1 MAQTIKIGIFMQL
14 SLKHALAIFGLVG
27 VAGAT
32 CVGLVGWLTSHRL
45 TATLA
50 QATQTGDAMQ
60 AAALVDMM
68 HDAIRSDVLQS
79 VLVVQRGD
87 LAGLKRAVVDLDQHV
102 DELLRQLDAV
112 SKADLSPAVQADLR
126 AAIPG
131 ARAYIQA
138 AKGLPS
144 LLQGD
149 PQAAARAL
157 EDFERL
163 FKQLEQELDRFNKTL
178 EAFGEQVRADGQQVA
193 DAAPFWILSGTLCIA
208 LALAWLSVRVSS
220 RMASSVEHAKSLT
233 ESVAN
238 GDLTREIV
246 PSGYTE
252 IKDLL
257 TYLNQMNGS
266 LQRLVG
272 AVRDIAL
279 SVAAGGEQ
287 VSQGTHDL
295 SSRTEEQATAL
306 EQTAASMIELSSS
319 VQQNFAQIQHAASLA
334 QSASEVAGAGG
345 AVVGEVIDS
354 MACIDASSRRISDI
368 IGLID
373 SIAFQTNI
381 LALNAAVEAARAGEQ
396 GRGFAVVA
404 SEVRSLAGRSAE
416 AAREIKSLITQS
428 VAAVNLG
435 SSQVGR
441 AGATMD
447 QIVASIAEF
456 SSIMQSVMLAMKEQA
471 DGVQQVTEVMAQL
484 DQNTQQNAALVEESA
499 AAAQSLHEQAD
510 ALTTHLRVFRL
521 P

>member
-1 MAQTIKIGIFMQL
+1 MQL

-32 CVGLVGWLTSHRL
+32 GVGLVGWLTSQKL
-45 TATLA
+45 TVKLE
-50 QATQTGDAMQ
+50 QATQAGDAMQ

-79 VLVVQRGD
+79 VLSAQRSD
-87 LAGLKRAVVDLDQHV
+87 LAGLKQAASDLDQHAG
-102 DELLRQLDAV
+102 ELTRQLEVV

-126 AAIPG
+126 AVIPG
-131 ARAYIQA
+131 TEAYIRV
-138 AKGLPS
+138 AKGLPP
-144 LLQGD
+144 LLQAD
-149 PQAAARAL
+149 PQAATRAL
-157 EDFERL
+157 EDFEL
-163 FKQLEQELDRFNKTL
+163 AFKQLEQELDRFNKTL
-178 EAFGEQVRADGQQVA
+178 ETFGEQVKADGQQVA
-193 DAAPFWILSGTLCIA
+193 DAAPFWILSGTLAIA
-208 LALAWLSVRVSS
+208 LALLWLSVRVST
-220 RMASSVEHAKSLT
+220 RMASSVEHAKNLT

-272 AVRDIAL
+272 VVRDVAL

-287 VSQGTHDL
+287 VSHGTHDL
-295 SSRTEEQATAL
+295 ASRTEEQATAL
-306 EQTAASMIELSSS
+306 EQTAVSMQELSSS
-319 VQQNFAQIQHAASLA
+319 VRQNVAQIQHAAGLA
-334 QSASEVAGAGG
+334 QSASQVAGAGG
-345 AVVGEVIDS
+345 AVVSEVIDS
-354 MACIDASSRRISDI
+354 MARIDASSRRISDI

-441 AGATMD
+441 AGATMG
-447 QIVASIAEF
+447 QIVTSIAEF
-456 SSIMQSVMLAMKEQA
+456 SAIMQTVMHAMKEQA

-499 AAAQSLHEQAD
+499 AAARSLHEQAD
-510 ALTTHLRVFRL
+510 ALMTHLRAFRL

>member
-1 MAQTIKIGIFMQL
+1 M
-14 SLKHALAIFGLVG
+14 AIFGLVG

-32 CVGLVGWLTSHRL
+32 GVGLVGWLASQKL
-45 TATLA
+45 TATLE
-50 QATQTGDAMQ
+50 QATQAGDAMQ

-79 VLVVQRGD
+79 VLTAQRGD
-87 LAGLKRAVVDLDQHV
+87 LAGLKQAAADLDQHA
-102 DELLRQLDAV
+102 DELVRQLEAV
-112 SKADLSPAVQADLR
+112 SKADLSPAGQADLR
-126 AAIPG
+126 AVIPG
-131 ARAYIQA
+131 TEAYIRV
-138 AKGLPS
+138 AKGLPP
-144 LLQGD
+144 LLQAD
-149 PQAAARAL
+149 PQAATRAL
-157 EDFERL
+157 EDFEPA

-178 EAFGEQVRADGQQVA
+178 EAFGEQVKADGQQVA
-193 DAAPFWILSGTLCIA
+193 DAAPFWILSGTLAIA
-208 LALAWLSVRVSS
+208 LALLWLSVRVST
-220 RMASSVEHAKSLT
+220 RMASSVEHAKTLT

-238 GDLTREIV
+238 GDLTHEIV

-257 TYLNQMNGS
+257 ACLNQMNGR

-272 AVRDIAL
+272 VVREVAL

-295 SSRTEEQATAL
+295 ASRTEEQATAL
-306 EQTAASMIELSSS
+306 EQTAASMLELSSS
-319 VQQNFAQIQHAASLA
+319 VRQNVAQIQHAAGLA
-334 QSASEVAGAGG
+334 QSASQVAGAGG
-345 AVVGEVIDS
+345 AVVSEVIDS
-354 MACIDASSRRISDI
+354 MARIDASSRRISDI

-428 VAAVNLG
+428 VDAVNLG

-441 AGATMD
+441 AGATMG
-447 QIVASIAEF
+447 QIVTSIAEF
-456 SSIMQSVMLAMKEQA
+456 SAIMQAVMHAMKEQA

-499 AAAQSLHEQAD
+499 AAARSLHEQAD
-510 ALTTHLRVFRL
+510 ALMTHLSAFRL

>member
-1 MAQTIKIGIFMQL
+1 MQL

-32 CVGLVGWLTSHRL
+32 GVGLVGWLTSHRL
-45 TATLA
+45 TATLV

-87 LAGLKRAVVDLDQHV
+87 IEGLKQASSDLDQHA
-102 DELLRQLDAV
+102 DELLRQFDAV
-112 SKADLSPAVQADLR
+112 SKADLSPAVRADLQ
-126 AAIPG
+126 AAMTG
-131 ARAYIQA
+131 TQTYIQA
-138 AKGLPS
+138 AKGLPP
-144 LLQGD
+144 LLQAD

-157 EDFERL
+157 EDFERA

-178 EAFGEQVRADGQQVA
+178 EAFGEQVREQGQQVA
-193 DAAPFWILSGTLCIA
+193 DAAPFWILSGTLFIA
-208 LALAWLSVRVSS
+208 LALAWLSLRVSS
-220 RMASSVEHAKSLT
+220 RMASSVEHAKTLT

-272 AVRDIAL
+272 VVRDIAL
-279 SVAAGGEQ
+279 SVASGGEQ

-295 SSRTEEQATAL
+295 ASRTEEQATAL
-306 EQTAASMIELSSS
+306 EQTAASMLELSSS

-334 QSASEVAGAGG
+334 QSASQVAGAGG

-354 MACIDASSRRISDI
+354 MARINASSRRISDI

-428 VAAVNLG
+428 VDAVNLG

-456 SSIMQSVMLAMKEQA
+456 SSIMQTVMHAMKEQA
-471 DGVQQVTEVMAQL
+471 DAVQQVTEVIAQL

-510 ALTTHLRVFRL
+510 ALTGHLRLFRL

>member
-1 MAQTIKIGIFMQL
+1 MQL

-32 CVGLVGWLTSHRL
+32 GVGFVGWLTSHRL
-45 TATLA
+45 TTTLVE
-50 QATQTGDAMQ
+50 ATQAGDAMQ

-79 VLVVQRGD
+79 VLLVQRGD
-87 LAGLKRAVVDLDQHV
+87 LAGLKRATVDLDQHA

-112 SKADLSPAVQADLR
+112 SKADLSPVVRADLQ
-126 AAIPG
+126 AAMTG
-131 ARAYIQA
+131 TQTYIQA
-138 AKGLPS
+138 AKSLPP

-157 EDFERL
+157 EDFERA

-178 EAFGEQVRADGQQVA
+178 EAFGEQVRERGQQVA

-208 LALAWLSVRVSS
+208 LALAWLTVRVSS

-272 AVRDIAL
+272 VVSDIAL

-334 QSASEVAGAGG
+334 QSASKVAGAGG

-354 MACIDASSRRISDI
+354 MARIDASSRRISDI

-428 VAAVNLG
+428 VDAVNLG

-510 ALTTHLRVFRL
+510 ALTTQLRVFRL

>member
-1 MAQTIKIGIFMQL
+1 MQL

-27 VAGAT
+27 VAGAAG
-32 CVGLVGWLTSHRL
+32 VGLVGGLTSHRL

-50 QATQTGDAMQ
+50 EATHTGDAMQ

-68 HDAIRSDVLQS
+68 HDAIRADVLQS
-79 VLVVQRGD
+79 VLLVQRGE
-87 LAGLKRAVVDLDQHV
+87 LSGLQQAQADLDRHA

-112 SKADLSPAVQADLR
+112 SRAELSPAVQEALK
-126 AAIPG
+126 AAIPDT
-131 ARAYIQA
+131 RAYVQQ

-149 PQAAARAL
+149 AQAAARAL
-157 EDFERL
+157 EDFDRL
-163 FKQLEQELDRFNKTL
+163 FKQLEQDLDRFNKTL

-193 DAAPFWILSGTLCIA
+193 DAAPVWILSGTLCIA
-208 LALAWLSVRVSS
+208 LVLAWLTVRVSG
-220 RMASSVEHAKSLT
+220 RMASSVEHAKSLA
-233 ESVAN
+233 ESVAK

-246 PSGYTE
+246 PSGHTE
-252 IKDLL
+252 IKDLM
-257 TYLNQMNGS
+257 TYLNQMNAS

-272 AVRDIAL
+272 VVRDIAL
-279 SVAAGGEQ
+279 SVATAGEQ
-287 VSQGTHDL
+287 VSQGAHDL
-295 SSRTEEQATAL
+295 SARTEEQATAL
-306 EQTAASMIELSSS
+306 EQTAASMVELSSS
-319 VQQNFAQIQHAASLA
+319 VQQNFAQVQHAASLA
-334 QSASEVAGAGG
+334 QSAREVAGAGG

-354 MACIDASSRRISDI
+354 MARIDASSRRIADI

-428 VAAVNLG
+428 VDAVNLG

-441 AGATMD
+441 AGATME
-447 QIVASIAEF
+447 QILASITEL
-456 SSIMQSVMLAMKEQA
+456 SSIMHGVMLAMKEQA
-471 DGVQQVTEVMAQL
+471 GGVQQITEVIAQL

-499 AAAQSLHEQAD
+499 AAAHSLHEQAG
-510 ALTTHLRVFRL
+510 ALTTHLQVFRL

>member
-1 MAQTIKIGIFMQL
+1 MQL

-32 CVGLVGWLTSHRL
+32 GVGGVGWLTSHRL
-45 TATLA
+45 TATLV

-79 VLVVQRGD
+79 VLQVQRGD
-87 LAGLKRAVVDLDQHV
+87 LAGLEQTSADLDQHAN
-102 DELLRQLDAV
+102 ELLRQFDAV
-112 SKADLSPAVQADLR
+112 SKADLSPGVRADLS

-131 ARAYIQA
+131 AQAYIQA

-178 EAFGEQVRADGQQVA
+178 EAFGEQVRTEGQQVA
-193 DAAPFWILSGTLCIA
+193 DAAPFWILSGTLLIA
-208 LALAWLSVRVSS
+208 LALAWLSVRVST
-220 RMASSVEHAKSLT
+220 RMARSVEHAKTLT

-238 GDLTREIV
+238 GDLTQEIV

-257 TYLNQMNGS
+257 TYLSQMNGS

-272 AVRDIAL
+272 RARDVAL

-295 SSRTEEQATAL
+295 SRRTEEQATAL
-306 EQTAASMIELSSS
+306 EQTAASMLELSAS
-319 VQQNFAQIQHAASLA
+319 VRQNVAQIQHAASLA
-334 QSASEVAGAGG
+334 ESASQVAGAGG
-345 AVVGEVIDS
+345 TVVSEVIDS
-354 MACIDASSRRISDI
+354 MARIDASSRRISDI

-416 AAREIKSLITQS
+416 AAREIKALITQS
-428 VAAVNLG
+428 VGAVNLG

-456 SSIMQSVMLAMKEQA
+456 SSIMQGVMLAMKEQA

-510 ALTTHLRVFRL
+510 ALTAHFRVFRL

>member
-1 MAQTIKIGIFMQL
+1 MQL

-27 VAGAT
+27 VVGAT
-32 CVGLVGWLTSHRL
+32 GVGWVGWLTSHRL
-45 TATLA
+45 TAALV
-50 QATQTGDAMQ
+50 QATRTGDAMQ

-79 VLVVQRGD
+79 VLLVQRGD
-87 LAGLKRAVVDLDQHV
+87 LAGLPQAMTSLDQHA
-102 DELLRQLDAV
+102 DELVRQLDLV
-112 SKADLSPAVQADLR
+112 SQADLSPEVQQSLR
-126 AAIPG
+126 AALPG
-131 ARAYIQA
+131 TQAYVQA
-138 AKGLPS
+138 AKDLPP
-144 LLQGD
+144 LLQAD

-157 EDFERL
+157 EDFERQ
-163 FKQLEQELDRFNKTL
+163 FQQLEQELDRFNKTL
-178 EAFGEQVRADGQQVA
+178 EGFGEQVRADGQQVA
-193 DAAPFWILSGTLCIA
+193 DAAPLWILSGTLCIA
-208 LALAWLSVRVSS
+208 LVLVWLTVRVSG
-220 RMASSVEHAKSLT
+220 RMASSVEHAKSLA

-238 GDLTREIV
+238 GDLTRAIV
-246 PSGYTE
+246 PAGYTE

-257 TYLNQMNGS
+257 THLKQMNVS

-272 AVRDIAL
+272 VVRDVAL
-279 SVAAGGEQ
+279 SVAAGAEQ

-306 EQTAASMIELSSS
+306 EQTAASMLELSSS
-319 VQQNFAQIQHAASLA
+319 VQQNYAQIQHAASLA
-334 QSASEVAGAGG
+334 RSASEVAGAGG

-354 MACIDASSRRISDI
+354 MGRIDASSRRISDI

-404 SEVRSLAGRSAE
+404 AEVRSLAGRSAE

-428 VAAVNLG
+428 VEAVNLG
-435 SSQVGR
+435 SAQVGR
-441 AGATMD
+441 AGATME
-447 QIVASIAEF
+447 QIVTAIAEF
-456 SSIMQSVMLAMKEQA
+456 SSIMQAVMLAMKEQA
-471 DGVQQVTEVMAQL
+471 DGVQQVSEVMAQL

-499 AAAQSLHEQAD
+499 AAALSLHEQAD
-510 ALTTHLRVFRL
+510 ALTTHLQVFRL

>member
-1 MAQTIKIGIFMQL
+1 MQL

-32 CVGLVGWLTSHRL
+32 GVGVVGWLTSHRL
-45 TATLA
+45 TAALVE
-50 QATQTGDAMQ
+50 ATQTGDAMQ

-79 VLVVQRGD
+79 VLLAQQGD
-87 LAGLKRAVVDLDQHV
+87 LEGLKQAAVDLDQHA

-112 SKADLSPAVQADLR
+112 SKADLSPAVRADLR

-131 ARAYIQA
+131 TQAYIQA
-138 AKGLPS
+138 AKGLPP
-144 LLQGD
+144 LLQGNS
-149 PQAAARAL
+149 QAAARAL
-157 EDFERL
+157 EDFELL

-193 DAAPFWILSGTLCIA
+193 DTAPFWILSGTLCIA
-208 LALAWLSVRVSS
+208 LVLAWLSVRVSS
-220 RMASSVEHAKSLT
+220 RMASSVDHAKSLT

-272 AVRDIAL
+272 GGRDIAL
-279 SVAAGGEQ
+279 SVATGGEQ

-306 EQTAASMIELSSS
+306 EQAAASMIELSSS
-319 VQQNFAQIQHAASLA
+319 VQQNFSQIQHAASLA

-354 MACIDASSRRISDI
+354 MARIDASSRRISDI

-416 AAREIKSLITQS
+416 AAREIKALITQS
-428 VAAVNLG
+428 VGAVNLG

-456 SSIMQSVMLAMKEQA
+456 SSIMQGVMLAMKEQA

-510 ALTTHLRVFRL
+510 ALTAHFRVFRL

>member
-1 MAQTIKIGIFMQL
+1 MQL

-32 CVGLVGWLTSHRL
+32 GVGVVGWLTSHRL
-45 TATLA
+45 TATLVE
-50 QATQTGDAMQ
+50 ATQTGDAMQ

-79 VLVVQRGD
+79 VLLAQQGD
-87 LAGLKRAVVDLDQHV
+87 LDGLKRAAVDLDQHA

-112 SKADLSPAVQADLR
+112 SKSDLSPAVRADLR
-126 AAIPG
+126 AAVP
-131 ARAYIQA
+131 ATQAYIQA
-138 AKGLPS
+138 AKGLPP

-149 PQAAARAL
+149 SQAAARAL
-157 EDFERL
+157 EDFELL

-193 DAAPFWILSGTLCIA
+193 DAAPFWILSGTFCIA

-220 RMASSVEHAKSLT
+220 RMASSVEHAKNLT

-257 TYLNQMNGS
+257 IYLNQMNGS

-272 AVRDIAL
+272 GVRDIAL

-306 EQTAASMIELSSS
+306 EQAAASMIELSSS

-354 MACIDASSRRISDI
+354 MARIDASSRRISDI

-416 AAREIKSLITQS
+416 AAREIKLLITQS
-428 VAAVNLG
+428 VGAVNLG

-456 SSIMQSVMLAMKEQA
+456 SSIMQGVMLAMKEQA